1 MGTDSKEEE
10 SETIREFDDIL
21 GHVNSWGF
29 YQWML
34 LVYTCGITMLLSYV
48 QLASVLFLYEP
59 PDFRCAEAP
68 PPENGTGAEGEAPTA
83 AACDFDQDLAKKCCM
98 PRTPVRK
105 SLRPIT
111 VTFPIVGSIFSLSF
125 KGIDRTCE
133 MPIRLR
139 IQPRRPVHNG
149 GH

>member
-1 MGTDSKEEE
+1 MGTDSKAEG
-10 SETIREFDDIL
+10 SETIQEFDDIL

-68 PPENGTGAEGEAPTA
+68 PGNGSGAEGEAPTA

-105 SLRPIT
+105 RLRPDNCNISNSGLD
-111 VTFPIVGSIFSLSF
+111 VFSLF
-125 KGIDRTCE
+125 
-133 MPIRLR
+133 
-139 IQPRRPVHNG
+139 
-149 GH
+149 